1 MPLAKCI
8 RRCFDSQLTRRYWP
22 GDQDEMAEDHV
33 FIKTGCFVFVDP
45 AKQKEVAVVE
55 PSSQPLPELKNPENT
70 KRRGNPNWIKKNN

>member
-1 MPLAKCI
+1 
-8 RRCFDSQLTRRYWP
+8 
-22 GDQDEMAEDHV
+22 MAEDHV